1 MTKGRLTR
9 AAAIILTVAALFLLA
24 SCGFSYEKSKLK
36 KYVKLAREDYYGVS
50 LSIPGAKEVTEADIS
65 APTSGFGK
73 DGLKKAM
80 NLN

>member
-50 LSIPGAKEVTEADIS
+50 VSIPAASVRVFAVEPGSNALET
-65 APTSGFGK
+65 G
-73 DGLKKAM
+73 
-80 NLN
+80 